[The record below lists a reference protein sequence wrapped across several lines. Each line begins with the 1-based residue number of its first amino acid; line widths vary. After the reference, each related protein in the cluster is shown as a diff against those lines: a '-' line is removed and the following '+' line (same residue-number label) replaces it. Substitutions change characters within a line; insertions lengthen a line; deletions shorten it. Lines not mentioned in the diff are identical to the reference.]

1 MGNDENP
8 NHYAVTAS
16 GFLESMGHPPYATGL
31 ACALGGHQM
40 TVAMLLDR
48 LFAEHAELS
57 KSPVSNRE
65 RLAAL
70 ELSAGIAAAFRLMRQ
85 LEAPART

>member
-16 GFLESMGHPPYATGL
+16 GFLESVGHDD
-31 ACALGGHQM
+31 
-40 TVAMLLDR
+40 AMLLDR

-70 ELSAGIAAAFRLMRQ
+70 ELSAGIAYAAAAFRLMRQ
-85 LEAPART
+85 LEAPTRT